1 MTEKE
6 KVVTVVVDDV
16 SPASSSTATTTTTVV
31 TADKEEAITKL
42 LEICEASN
50 IDVDDKIRHAL
61 LSSSSSGNRDT
72 NRSTINRN
80 RNINNEQTTTN
91 KAKRMSTMADN
102 ARRTFRT
109 RETILGALVRRRK
122 LEQRNESS
130 PEADIIREIG
140 QTLGVAGKRSHP
152 FEVRIKD
159 GSYSV
164 KLPSVEGEKSGS
176 NHQQQQFIPTVTNS
190 QTLMKMARAI
200 WGLVTSGR
208 YQRSTDDTKSVLEG
222 INLYLEGGK
231 TYLVLGA
238 PGSGKSTCE

>member
-1 MTEKE
+1 MMEKD
-6 KVVTVVVDDV
+6 VTVVINNDDDV
-16 SPASSSTATTTTTVV
+16 SPASSTATTTTVV

-80 RNINNEQTTTN
+80 RNSNIEQTTI

-102 ARRTFRT
+102 ARRTFAS

-122 LEQRNESS
+122 LEQRNECS

-140 QTLGVAGKRSHP
+140 QTLGMAGKRSHP

-164 KLPSVEGEKSGS
+164 KLPSVEGEKSG

-190 QTLMKMARAI
+190 RTLMKMARAI

-208 YQRSTDDTKSVLEG
+208 YQRSTDETKSVLEG

>member
-1 MTEKE
+1 MMEKD
-6 KVVTVVVDDV
+6 VTVVINNDDDV
-16 SPASSSTATTTTTVV
+16 SPASSTATTTTVV

-80 RNINNEQTTTN
+80 RNSNIEQTTI

-190 QTLMKMARAI
+190 RTLMKMARAI

-208 YQRSTDDTKSVLEG
+208 YQRSTDETKSVLEG

>member
-1 MTEKE
+1 MEKD
-6 KVVTVVVDDV
+6 VTVVINNDDDV
-16 SPASSSTATTTTTVV
+16 SPASSTATTTTVV

-164 KLPSVEGEKSGS
+164 KLPSVEGEKS
-176 NHQQQQFIPTVTNS
+176 NHKQQQFIPTVTNS
-190 QTLMKMARAI
+190 RTLMKMARAI

-208 YQRSTDDTKSVLEG
+208 YQRSTDETKSVLEG

>member
-80 RNINNEQTTTN
+80 RNSNIEQTTI

-164 KLPSVEGEKSGS
+164 KLPSVEGEKCG
-176 NHQQQQFIPTVTNS
+176 NQQQQQFIPTVTNS
-190 QTLMKMARAI
+190 RTLMKMARAI

-208 YQRSTDDTKSVLEG
+208 YQRSTDETKSVLEG

>member
-1 MTEKE
+1 MEKD
-6 KVVTVVVDDV
+6 VTVVINNDDDV
-16 SPASSSTATTTTTVV
+16 SPASSTATTTTVV

-164 KLPSVEGEKSGS
+164 KLPSVEGEKCG
-176 NHQQQQFIPTVTNS
+176 NQQQQQFIPTVTNS
-190 QTLMKMARAI
+190 RTLMKMARAI

-208 YQRSTDDTKSVLEG
+208 YQRSTDETKSVLEG